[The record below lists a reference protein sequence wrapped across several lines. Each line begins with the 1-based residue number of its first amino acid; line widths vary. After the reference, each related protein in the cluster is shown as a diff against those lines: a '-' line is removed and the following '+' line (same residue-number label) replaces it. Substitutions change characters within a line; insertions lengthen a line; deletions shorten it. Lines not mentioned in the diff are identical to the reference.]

1 MRALEWFSASGLC
14 GLRACSVHPEVSG
27 GRFWSIVSLL
37 FAFLDV
43 GGFISELDPCAI
55 CLIDAFAF
63 GSFFIS
69 ISSTCATLWP
79 FWKKIFSV
87 MDSKEFV
94 VEWYA
99 RELLI

>member
-1 MRALEWFSASGLC
+1 M
-14 GLRACSVHPEVSG
+14 
-27 GRFWSIVSLL
+27 RFWYIVSLL

-43 GGFISELDPCAI
+43 GGFISELDPSAI
-55 CLIDAFAF
+55 CLVDAFAF
-63 GSFFIS
+63 SSSFIFIS
-69 ISSTCATLWP
+69 GTCATLWP